1 MIRFHIQADSDIPA
15 STQLYNQIH
24 FAIASRQYPPGHKL
38 PSTRQLT
45 MQTGLHRN
53 TISKVYRLLE
63 EDGVVEA
70 QAGSGIYV
78 RGGNDPRETAKSQ
91 RLRKQYPDI
100 DQQIRDHID
109 TLLQQG
115 CSLAEIRELFLAEVD
130 WRLRCSASV
139 LVTAP
144 LQDLGAAELMYRELS
159 QALGVPVEV
168 VPLEELGAILKQ
180 KDSGTVV
187 TSHYFF
193 QDAEAITASL
203 GTRTI
208 ALDLYDYRE
217 ELSFLSQQKEGSCI
231 GIVSIS
237 PGILR
242 AAEIIIHSLRGEALL
257 IMSCQPNDQTKLEAM
272 LRSASVIICDQSSID
287 NVKQRVSAI
296 RDDLIRLPRLLCS
309 KSYISEA
316 SIALLKRELGLN

>member
-1 MIRFHIQADSDIPA
+1 MIRFHIQSDSDIPA

-38 PSTRQLT
+38 PSTRQLA

-63 EDGVVEA
+63 DDGVVEA

-78 RGGNDPRETAKSQ
+78 RGGNEPRETVRSQ

-100 DQQIRDHID
+100 DQQIRDQID
-109 TLLQQG
+109 ALLQQG
-115 CSLAEIRELFLAEVD
+115 CSLSEIRELFLAEVD

-144 LQDLGAAELMYRELS
+144 LQDLGAAQLMYQELS
-159 QALGVPVEV
+159 EALGVPIEV
-168 VPLEELGAILKQ
+168 VPLEELEAVLKQ
-180 KDSGTVV
+180 RDSGTVV

-193 QDAEAITASL
+193 QEAEAITTAL
-203 GTRTI
+203 GARTI

-217 ELSFLSQQKEGSCI
+217 ELTFLSQQKEGSCV

-242 AAEIIIHSLRGEALL
+242 AAEVIIHSLRGESLL
-257 IMSCQPNDQTKLEAM
+257 VMSCQPQDQTKLEAI
-272 LRSASVIICDQSSID
+272 LRSASVIICDQSSVQG
-287 NVKQRVSAI
+287 VKERVSAI

-309 KSYISEA
+309 KSYISET
-316 SIALLKRELGLN
+316 SIAVLKRELGLS